1 MSWKGQEL
9 EVLDILN
16 ENSVLPSAG
25 VTYYAESLNNVKD
38 WIFSTWCILGQ
49 YMGPDLLVWLRL
61 DDGKLL
67 LLLIQVKCYLKG
79 NIGML
84 VLKDTSKA
92 IQSLNTDT
100 SNQSVTG
107 HLFSPGLLTYFQKVE
122 SAKDETLSMPAA
134 INMPDECFTRVQY
147 NILQVVAVCIPLID
161 SE

>member
-9 EVLDILN
+9 EVSDILN

-25 VTYYAESLNNVKD
+25 VTYYAESLNDVKD
-38 WIFSTWCILGQ
+38 WIFSTWCILGW
-49 YMGPDLLVWLRL
+49 YMGPDLLAWLQL

-84 VLKDTSKA
+84 VLKDMSKA

-100 SNQSVTG
+100 STQRSNLRRMK
-107 HLFSPGLLTYFQKVE
+107 H
-122 SAKDETLSMPAA
+122 
-134 INMPDECFTRVQY
+134 
-147 NILQVVAVCIPLID
+147 
-161 SE
+161 